1 MTRDDKSGKVTSDAH
16 NQDIQ
21 HDQAHQGAILV
32 VDDHELMRR
41 SVAHV
46 LHQEFKSRV
55 VEAGHFDEA
64 LELITDPDVY
74 LAIVD
79 LTMPGMTSPHDL
91 AKLRNLRPD
100 VRIVVLSGSE
110 ARSDI
115 IASLNAGVH
124 GYIVKSAPTH
134 AVISRIK
141 YVLGGEIYVPPS
153 LADLPASAIESIGVI
168 EELDSQLEVLTP
180 RQREVLQLIAEG
192 MSNKEIGRHLGVA
205 EGTVKMHVATILK
218 SVGANNR
225 AHAAAIG
232 RKFVVAA
239 I

>member
-1 MTRDDKSGKVTSDAH
+1 MARDDRNGKVVSEALD
-16 NQDIQ
+16 QEVRI
-21 HDQAHQGAILV
+21 DQAHQGAILV

-55 VEAGHFDEA
+55 VEAGHFGEA

-79 LTMPGMTSPHDL
+79 LTMPGMKSPHDL

-115 IASLNAGVH
+115 LASLDAGVH
-124 GYIVKSAPTH
+124 GYIVKSAPTR

-141 YVLGGEIYVPPS
+141 HVLAGEIYVPPS
-153 LADLPASAIESIGVI
+153 LADLPASAIEPIAAI
-168 EELDSQLEVLTP
+168 EDSDNQLEVLTP
-180 RQREVLQLIAEG
+180 RQAIVL
-192 MSNKEIGRHLGVA
+192 
-205 EGTVKMHVATILK
+205 
-218 SVGANNR
+218 
-225 AHAAAIG
+225 
-232 RKFVVAA
+232 
-239 I
+239 